1 MKKKLAVIAAI
12 LGIVSMGSMVSAKDM
27 EITPGYYDV
36 DFTKYDFIDTSLNTI
51 QFPQGSASF
60 EPFFK
65 KLDTLVFEN
74 RGKVRILPI
83 GGSHLQADVISGRI
97 REHLV
102 KEYPGAS
109 AGRGFV
115 FPYSAARTNTP
126 ASYAS
131 YYKGIWDKN
140 KNVQHEITKPLGLL
154 GIAVSTRDPRAEIT
168 LLLDKYN
175 TEPIWGETSFRV
187 FGYSDS
193 NDVEPVLRID
203 SMDVFGT
210 FDASSQSYVFT
221 SPRPIDTI
229 QIAFRWADTTKQAE
243 VAAFITDS
251 LFKDS
256 VARADS
262 LARVADSLRM
272 DSLGITPPASS
283 SQQMA
288 QAVAADS
295 MFQGDCEDVLD
306 TNCLNR
312 DEDMQAALDSV
323 AADTVPPRPHFTLT
337 GILAENNAPG
347 ITYTNVGINGA
358 KVANYFEEICPLF
371 EKEMSYYK
379 PDLVI
384 FAIGIN
390 DANVEVFND
399 KQFREEYDK
408 LIKRIRKVSPK
419 TAFIFETNND
429 SYRKVRK
436 KKYVQHPNGEIARKS
451 FFMLADKH
459 KAGVWD
465 KFSIMGGLGSM
476 AKWEKA
482 DLAKKDKVHF
492 KTAGYHL
499 LGDMFYKALMQ
510 AYFDHIANLP
520 AEAPVVAQAKPVQAK
535 PAPAPTTIPAAS
547 SVAPK
552 TQAPSAKTASST
564 ATAPTKATAP
574 TAAPTAPANAKA
586 AAAIQAKVAAPAPTA
601 ASAKTAAPAKPET
614 TAQTEVPAK
623 QPVAKTVAP
632 PQMPKIAAAAHKD
645 VPMPEVVKQTA
656 QPTQPKIQVPLKP
669 IPQAAEK
676 PTAPA
681 PSTTDSK

>member
-74 RGKVRILPI
+74 RGKVRILHI

-154 GIAVSTRDPRAEIT
+154 GIAISTRDPRAEIT

-210 FDASSQSYVFT
+210 FDSTSQSYVFT

-272 DSLGITPPASS
+272 DSLGITPPPAF
-283 SQQMA
+283 SQQA
-288 QAVAADS
+288 SQVAAADS

-312 DEDMQAALDSV
+312 DEDLQATLDSA

-358 KVANYFEEICPLF
+358 KVSNYFEEVCPLF

-390 DANVEVFND
+390 DANVDVFND
-399 KQFREEYDK
+399 KIFREDYDK

-436 KKYVQHPNGEIARKS
+436 RKYVQHPNGEVARKS

-492 KTAGYHL
+492 KTAGYQL
-499 LGDMFYKALMQ
+499 LGDMFYKALIQ
-510 AYFDHIANLP
+510 AYFDHIASLP
-520 AEAPVVAQAKPVQAK
+520 AESPAVAQSK
-535 PAPAPTTIPAAS
+535 PAQPQTPATIPAAS

-552 TQAPSAKTASST
+552 VQATPTAKTASS
-564 ATAPTKATAP
+564 
-574 TAAPTAPANAKA
+574 AAPTIQAKA
-586 AAAIQAKVAAPAPTA
+586 PQTPVEKTAATIQAKVATPLPSK
-601 ASAKTAAPAKPET
+601 SADAAPAKPEST
-614 TAQTEVPAK
+614 AK
-623 QPVAKTVAP
+623 QTAEKTVAP
-632 PQMPKIAAAAHKD
+632 PQMPKLAAAAHKD

-656 QPTQPKIQVPLKP
+656 QPAQPKIQVPLKP
-669 IPQAAEK
+669 EAQDAK
-676 PTAPA
+676 
-681 PSTTDSK
+681 

>member
-1 MKKKLAVIAAI
+1 
-12 LGIVSMGSMVSAKDM
+12 M

-51 QFPQGSASF
+51 QFPQGNASF

-74 RGKVRILPI
+74 RGKVRILHI

-97 REHLV
+97 REHLI

-175 TEPIWGETSFRV
+175 SEPIWGETSFRV

-262 LARVADSLRM
+262 LARVADSLRL
-272 DSLGITPPASS
+272 DSLGLLPSASS
-283 SQQMA
+283 TA

-312 DEDMQAALDSV
+312 DEDLQASKDSIV
-323 AADTVPPRPHFTLT
+323 DTVPPRPHFTLT

-358 KVANYFEEICPLF
+358 KVSNYFEEVCPLF

-399 KQFREEYDK
+399 KQFREEYDM

-436 KKYVQHPNGEIARKS
+436 KKYVQHPNGEVARKA

-492 KTAGYHL
+492 KTAGYQL

-510 AYFDHIANLP
+510 AYFDHIASLP
-520 AEAPVVAQAKPVQAK
+520 AEAPVVAQASPAQTKTQA
-535 PAPAPTTIPAAS
+535 APATIPAAS
-547 SVAPK
+547 S
-552 TQAPSAKTASST
+552 
-564 ATAPTKATAP
+564 
-574 TAAPTAPANAKA
+574 TAPANPVAKT
-586 AAAIQAKVAAPAPTA
+586 AAAIQAKVAAPAPQAAAKSA
-601 ASAKTAAPAKPET
+601 ASAETQTATSTKPATAQPAAQQAAKPAPAAQPAAQTTAKTAS
-614 TAQTEVPAK
+614 
-623 QPVAKTVAP
+623 KTVAP
-632 PQMPKIAAAAHKD
+632 PQMPKVAAATHTE
-645 VPMPEVVKQTA
+645 VPMPQVIKQTA
-656 QPTQPKIQVPLKP
+656 QPAQPQIQVPLKP
-669 IPQAAEK
+669 EAQDK
-676 PTAPA
+676 
-681 PSTTDSK
+681 K

>member
-1 MKKKLAVIAAI
+1 VIKKLAAIAVC
-12 LGIVSMGSMVSAKDM
+12 LGIFSLEAFSKDM

-36 DFTKYDFIDTSLNTI
+36 DFTKYDFIDTTLNTI
-51 QFPQGSASF
+51 QFPKGNATF

-74 RGKVRILPI
+74 KGKVRILHI

-109 AGRGFV
+109 AGRGFI

-131 YYKGIWDKN
+131 YYKGIWDKS
-140 KNVQHEITKPLGLL
+140 KNVQKEITKQLGLL
-154 GIAVSTRDPRAEIT
+154 GIAVSTSDPRAEIT

-175 TEPIWGETSFRV
+175 SEPLWGETSFRL
-187 FGYSDS
+187 FGFSDS
-193 NDVEPVLRID
+193 NNVQPVLRID
-203 SMDVFGT
+203 SMDVSGT
-210 FDASSQSYVFT
+210 FDTTSQSYVFI

-262 LARVADSLRM
+262 LARVADSLRL
-272 DSLGITPPASS
+272 DSLGLTPSS
-283 SQQMA
+283 SSV
-288 QAVAADS
+288 VALPTAAPALDT
-295 MFQGDCEDVLD
+295 MFQDDCGDVLD

-312 DEDMQAALDSV
+312 EEDNRIPTEMAAQKDSIV
-323 AADTVPPRPHFTLT
+323 DTVPPRPRFTLT

-358 KVANYFEEICPLF
+358 RVQNYFEEICPLF

-399 KQFREEYDK
+399 KQFRDEYDQ
-408 LIKRIRKVSPK
+408 LIKRIQKVSPK

-436 KKYVQHPNGEIARKS
+436 KKYVQHPNGEVARKS
-451 FFMLADKH
+451 FFMLAEKH

-492 KTAGYHL
+492 KTAGYQL

-510 AYFDHIANLP
+510 AYFDHIASLP
-520 AEAPVVAQAKPVQAK
+520 AEEPVAAPPKAPPVQA
-535 PAPAPTTIPAAS
+535 
-547 SVAPK
+547 
-552 TQAPSAKTASST
+552 T
-564 ATAPTKATAP
+564 ATTP
-574 TAAPTAPANAKA
+574 TAQDK
-586 AAAIQAKVAAPAPTA
+586 K
-601 ASAKTAAPAKPET
+601 
-614 TAQTEVPAK
+614 
-623 QPVAKTVAP
+623 
-632 PQMPKIAAAAHKD
+632 
-645 VPMPEVVKQTA
+645 
-656 QPTQPKIQVPLKP
+656 
-669 IPQAAEK
+669 
-676 PTAPA
+676 
-681 PSTTDSK
+681 

>member
-74 RGKVRILPI
+74 RGKVRILHI

-251 LFKDS
+251 LYKDS

-272 DSLGITPPASS
+272 DSLGIAPPASS
-283 SQQMA
+283 AQQMA

-312 DEDMQAALDSV
+312 DEDLQVALDST

-358 KVANYFEEICPLF
+358 KVSNYFEETCPLF

-399 KQFREEYDK
+399 KAFREDYDM

-436 KKYVQHPNGEIARKS
+436 KKYVQHPNGEVARKA

-492 KTAGYHL
+492 KTAGYQL

-510 AYFDHIANLP
+510 AYFDHIASLP
-520 AEAPVVAQAKPVQAK
+520 AEAPVVAQAKPAQAK
-535 PAPAPTTIPAAS
+535 PAPSQAPATIPAAS
-547 SVAPK
+547 SVAQK
-552 TQAPSAKTASST
+552 TQTPSAKTASST
-564 ATAPTKATAP
+564 ATAPTTAP
-574 TAAPTAPANAKA
+574 ASAAAPANAKTA
-586 AAAIQAKVAAPAPTA
+586 ATVAPT
-601 ASAKTAAPAKPET
+601 KPET
-614 TAQTEVPAK
+614 TAKAEVVAK
-623 QPVAKTVAP
+623 QPAEKTVAP

-656 QPTQPKIQVPLKP
+656 QPAQPQIQIPLKP
-669 IPQAAEK
+669 QAQAAEK
-676 PTAPA
+676 PVTPTPNAP
-681 PSTTDSK
+681 DKK

>member
-74 RGKVRILPI
+74 RGKVRILHI

-251 LFKDS
+251 LYKDS

-272 DSLGITPPASS
+272 DSLGITPPAT
-283 SQQMA
+283 QQMA

-358 KVANYFEEICPLF
+358 KVSNYFEETCPLF

-399 KQFREEYDK
+399 KAFREDYDM

-436 KKYVQHPNGEIARKS
+436 KKYVQHPNGEVARKA

-492 KTAGYHL
+492 KTAGYQL

-510 AYFDHIANLP
+510 AYFDHIASLP
-520 AEAPVVAQAKPVQAK
+520 AEAPVVAQAKPAAA
-535 PAPAPTTIPAAS
+535 PAPAPAPKTIPAAS

-552 TQAPSAKTASST
+552 AQAPTAKTASST
-564 ATAPTKATAP
+564 ATTATATAQAPTV
-574 TAAPTAPANAKA
+574 PANAKTA
-586 AAAIQAKVAAPAPTA
+586 ATIQAKVAAPAPA
-601 ASAKTAAPAKPET
+601 NAPAT
-614 TAQTEVPAK
+614 TP
-623 QPVAKTVAP
+623 AKTVAP

-656 QPTQPKIQVPLKP
+656 QPAQPQIQVPLKP
-669 IPQAAEK
+669 EAQDK
-676 PTAPA
+676 
-681 PSTTDSK
+681 K

>member
-1 MKKKLAVIAAI
+1 VKKKLAVIAAI

-74 RGKVRILPI
+74 RGKVRILHI

-154 GIAVSTRDPRAEIT
+154 GIAISTRDPRAEIT

-251 LFKDS
+251 LYKDS

-272 DSLGITPPASS
+272 DSLGITPPAA
-283 SQQMA
+283 QQMA

-358 KVANYFEEICPLF
+358 KVSNYFEETCPLF

-399 KQFREEYDK
+399 KVFREDYDM

-436 KKYVQHPNGEIARKS
+436 KKYVQHPNGEVARKA

-492 KTAGYHL
+492 KTAGYQL

-510 AYFDHIANLP
+510 AYFDHIASLP
-520 AEAPVVAQAKPVQAK
+520 AEAPVVAQAKPAAA
-535 PAPAPTTIPAAS
+535 PAPAPAPKTIPAAS

-552 TQAPSAKTASST
+552 AQAPTAKTASST
-564 ATAPTKATAP
+564 ATTATATAQAPTV
-574 TAAPTAPANAKA
+574 PANAKTA
-586 AAAIQAKVAAPAPTA
+586 ATIQAKVAAPAPA
-601 ASAKTAAPAKPET
+601 NAPAT
-614 TAQTEVPAK
+614 TP
-623 QPVAKTVAP
+623 AKTVAP

-656 QPTQPKIQVPLKP
+656 QPAQPQIQVPLKP
-669 IPQAAEK
+669 QAQAAES
-676 PTAPA
+676 PTTPT
-681 PSTTDSK
+681 PSATDSK

>member
-1 MKKKLAVIAAI
+1 
-12 LGIVSMGSMVSAKDM
+12 M

-51 QFPQGSASF
+51 QFPKGNATF

-74 RGKVRILPI
+74 KGKVRILHI

-109 AGRGFV
+109 AGRGFI

-126 ASYAS
+126 SSYAS
-131 YYKGIWDKN
+131 YYKGIWDKS
-140 KNVQHEITKPLGLL
+140 KNVQKEITKQLGLL
-154 GIAVSTRDPRAEIT
+154 GIAVSTCDPRAEIT

-175 TEPIWGETSFRV
+175 SEPLWGETSFRL
-187 FGYSDS
+187 FGFSDS
-193 NDVEPVLRID
+193 NNVQPVLRID
-203 SMDVFGT
+203 SMDVSGT
-210 FDASSQSYVFT
+210 FDTTSQSYVFV

-251 LFKDS
+251 LYKDS

-262 LARVADSLRM
+262 LARVADSLRL
-272 DSLGITPPASS
+272 DSLGLLPSS
-283 SQQMA
+283 SS
-288 QAVAADS
+288 VAALPSATPALDT
-295 MFQGDCEDVLD
+295 MFQDDCGDVLD
-306 TNCLNR
+306 TNCMNR
-312 DEDMQAALDSV
+312 DEDNRIPTEMAAPKDSIV
-323 AADTVPPRPHFTLT
+323 DTVPPRPRFTLT
-337 GILAENNAPG
+337 GILTENNAPG

-358 KVANYFEEICPLF
+358 RVQNYFEEICPLF

-399 KQFREEYDK
+399 KQFRDEYDQ
-408 LIKRIRKVSPK
+408 LIKRIQKVSPK

-451 FFMLADKH
+451 FFMLAEKH

-492 KTAGYHL
+492 KTAGYQL

-520 AEAPVVAQAKPVQAK
+520 AEAPVAAPPKAP
-535 PAPAPTTIPAAS
+535 PAEATAATPAAQD
-547 SVAPK
+547 K
-552 TQAPSAKTASST
+552 K
-564 ATAPTKATAP
+564 
-574 TAAPTAPANAKA
+574 
-586 AAAIQAKVAAPAPTA
+586 
-601 ASAKTAAPAKPET
+601 
-614 TAQTEVPAK
+614 
-623 QPVAKTVAP
+623 
-632 PQMPKIAAAAHKD
+632 
-645 VPMPEVVKQTA
+645 
-656 QPTQPKIQVPLKP
+656 
-669 IPQAAEK
+669 
-676 PTAPA
+676 
-681 PSTTDSK
+681 

>member
-74 RGKVRILPI
+74 RGKVRILHI

-154 GIAVSTRDPRAEIT
+154 GIAISTRDPRAEIT

-210 FDASSQSYVFT
+210 FDSTSQSYVFT

-272 DSLGITPPASS
+272 DSLGITPPPAS
-283 SQQMA
+283 SQQAA
-288 QAVAADS
+288 QVAAADS

-312 DEDMQAALDSV
+312 DEDLQATLDSA

-358 KVANYFEEICPLF
+358 KVSNYFEEVCPLF

-390 DANVEVFND
+390 DANVDVFND
-399 KQFREEYDK
+399 KIFREDYDK

-436 KKYVQHPNGEIARKS
+436 RKYVQHPNGEVARKS

-492 KTAGYHL
+492 KTAGYQL
-499 LGDMFYKALMQ
+499 LGDMFYKALIQ
-510 AYFDHIANLP
+510 AYFDHIASLP
-520 AEAPVVAQAKPVQAK
+520 AESPAVAQSK
-535 PAPAPTTIPAAS
+535 PAQPQTPATIPAAS

-552 TQAPSAKTASST
+552 VQATPTAKTASS
-564 ATAPTKATAP
+564 
-574 TAAPTAPANAKA
+574 AAPTIQAKA
-586 AAAIQAKVAAPAPTA
+586 PQTPVEKTAATIQAKVATPLPSK
-601 ASAKTAAPAKPET
+601 SADAAPAKPEST
-614 TAQTEVPAK
+614 AK
-623 QPVAKTVAP
+623 QTAEKTVAP
-632 PQMPKIAAAAHKD
+632 PQMPKLAAAAHKE

-656 QPTQPKIQVPLKP
+656 QPAQPKIQVPLKP
-669 IPQAAEK
+669 EAQDAK
-676 PTAPA
+676 
-681 PSTTDSK
+681 

>member
-74 RGKVRILPI
+74 RGKVRILHI

-154 GIAVSTRDPRAEIT
+154 GIAISTRDPRAEIT

-210 FDASSQSYVFT
+210 FDSTSQSYVFT

-272 DSLGITPPASS
+272 DSLGITPPPAS
-283 SQQMA
+283 SQQAA
-288 QAVAADS
+288 QVAAADS

-312 DEDMQAALDSV
+312 DEDLQAALDSA

-358 KVANYFEEICPLF
+358 KVSNYFEEVCPLF

-390 DANVEVFND
+390 DANVDVFND
-399 KQFREEYDK
+399 KIFREDYDK

-436 KKYVQHPNGEIARKS
+436 RKYVQHPNGEVARKS

-492 KTAGYHL
+492 KTAGYQL
-499 LGDMFYKALMQ
+499 LGDMFYKALIQ
-510 AYFDHIANLP
+510 AYFDHIASLP
-520 AEAPVVAQAKPVQAK
+520 AESPAVAQSK
-535 PAPAPTTIPAAS
+535 PAQPQTPATIPAAS

-552 TQAPSAKTASST
+552 VQATPTAKTASS
-564 ATAPTKATAP
+564 
-574 TAAPTAPANAKA
+574 AAPTIQAKA
-586 AAAIQAKVAAPAPTA
+586 PQTPVEKTAATIQAKVATPFPSK
-601 ASAKTAAPAKPET
+601 SADAAPAKPEST
-614 TAQTEVPAK
+614 AK
-623 QPVAKTVAP
+623 QTAEKTVAP

-645 VPMPEVVKQTA
+645 IPMPEVVKQTA
-656 QPTQPKIQVPLKP
+656 QPAQPQIQVPLKP
-669 IPQAAEK
+669 EAQDAK
-676 PTAPA
+676 
-681 PSTTDSK
+681 

>member
-1 MKKKLAVIAAI
+1 VIKKLAAIAVC
-12 LGIVSMGSMVSAKDM
+12 LGIFSLEAFSKDM

-36 DFTKYDFIDTSLNTI
+36 DFTKYDFIDTTLNTI
-51 QFPQGSASF
+51 QFPKGNATF

-74 RGKVRILPI
+74 KGKVRILHI

-109 AGRGFV
+109 AGRGFI

-131 YYKGIWDKN
+131 YYKGIWDKS
-140 KNVQHEITKPLGLL
+140 KNVQKEITKQLGLL
-154 GIAVSTRDPRAEIT
+154 GIAVSTSDPRAEIT

-175 TEPIWGETSFRV
+175 SEPLWGETSFRL
-187 FGYSDS
+187 FGFSDS
-193 NDVEPVLRID
+193 NNVQPVLRID
-203 SMDVFGT
+203 SMDVSGT
-210 FDASSQSYVFT
+210 FDTTSQSYVFI

-262 LARVADSLRM
+262 LARVADSLRL
-272 DSLGITPPASS
+272 DSLGLTPSS
-283 SQQMA
+283 SS
-288 QAVAADS
+288 VAALPTAAPALDT
-295 MFQGDCEDVLD
+295 MFQDDCGDVLD

-312 DEDMQAALDSV
+312 EEDNRIPTEMAAQKDSIV
-323 AADTVPPRPHFTLT
+323 DTVPPRPRFTLT

-358 KVANYFEEICPLF
+358 RVQNYFEEICPLF

-399 KQFREEYDK
+399 KQFRDEYDQ
-408 LIKRIRKVSPK
+408 LIKRIQKVSPK

-436 KKYVQHPNGEIARKS
+436 KKYVQHPNGEVARKS
-451 FFMLADKH
+451 FFMLAEKH

-492 KTAGYHL
+492 KTAGYQL

-510 AYFDHIANLP
+510 AYFDHIASLP
-520 AEAPVVAQAKPVQAK
+520 AEEPVAAPSKAPPVQA
-535 PAPAPTTIPAAS
+535 
-547 SVAPK
+547 
-552 TQAPSAKTASST
+552 T
-564 ATAPTKATAP
+564 ATTP
-574 TAAPTAPANAKA
+574 TAQDK
-586 AAAIQAKVAAPAPTA
+586 K
-601 ASAKTAAPAKPET
+601 
-614 TAQTEVPAK
+614 
-623 QPVAKTVAP
+623 
-632 PQMPKIAAAAHKD
+632 
-645 VPMPEVVKQTA
+645 
-656 QPTQPKIQVPLKP
+656 
-669 IPQAAEK
+669 
-676 PTAPA
+676 
-681 PSTTDSK
+681 

>member
-1 MKKKLAVIAAI
+1 MRKKLAVIAAI
-12 LGIVSMGSMVSAKDM
+12 LGMFSLGASAKDM
-27 EITPGYYDV
+27 VITPGYYDV
-36 DFTKYDFIDTSLNTI
+36 DFAKYDFIDTSLNTI
-51 QFPQGSASF
+51 QFPKGNASF

-74 RGKVRILPI
+74 RGKVRILHI

-97 REHLV
+97 REHMI

-131 YYKGIWDKN
+131 YYKGIWDKS
-140 KNVQHEITKPLGLL
+140 KNVQKEITKPLGLL
-154 GIAVSTRDPRAEIT
+154 GIAISTSDPRAEIS

-175 TEPIWGETSFRV
+175 SEPIWGETSFRL
-187 FGYSDS
+187 FGFSDS
-193 NDVEPVLRID
+193 NDVIPVLRID

-210 FDASSQSYVFT
+210 LDTASQSYVFT

-229 QIAFRWADTTKQAE
+229 QIAFRWTDTTKQAE

-262 LARVADSLRM
+262 LARVADSLRR
-272 DSLGITPPASS
+272 DSLGLLPSASS
-283 SQQMA
+283 GTA
-288 QAVAADS
+288 GLAADS

-312 DEDMQAALDSV
+312 DEDMQAAKRDSGAV
-323 AADTVPPRPHFTLT
+323 DTVPPRPRFTLT

-347 ITYTNVGINGA
+347 IIYTNVGINGA
-358 KVANYFEEICPLF
+358 KVANYFEETCPLF

-399 KQFREEYDK
+399 RQFRDEYDM
-408 LIKRIRKVSPK
+408 LIKRILKVSPK

-436 KKYVQHPNGEIARKS
+436 KKYVQHPNGEVARKS

-492 KTAGYHL
+492 KTAGYQL

-510 AYFDHIANLP
+510 AYFDHIADLP
-520 AEAPVVAQAKPVQAK
+520 AEVP
-535 PAPAPTTIPAAS
+535 
-547 SVAPK
+547 
-552 TQAPSAKTASST
+552 TQAPQ
-564 ATAPTKATAP
+564 
-574 TAAPTAPANAKA
+574 
-586 AAAIQAKVAAPAPTA
+586 AIQANHP
-601 ASAKTAAPAKPET
+601 
-614 TAQTEVPAK
+614 
-623 QPVAKTVAP
+623 
-632 PQMPKIAAAAHKD
+632 
-645 VPMPEVVKQTA
+645 
-656 QPTQPKIQVPLKP
+656 
-669 IPQAAEK
+669 
-676 PTAPA
+676 
-681 PSTTDSK
+681 

>member
-74 RGKVRILPI
+74 RGKVRILHI

-154 GIAVSTRDPRAEIT
+154 GIAISTRDPRAEIT

-251 LFKDS
+251 LYKDS

-272 DSLGITPPASS
+272 DSLGIAPPPASS
-283 SQQMA
+283 QQASQV
-288 QAVAADS
+288 VAADS

-358 KVANYFEEICPLF
+358 KVSNYFEETCPLF

-399 KQFREEYDK
+399 KAFREDYDM

-436 KKYVQHPNGEIARKS
+436 KKYVQHPNGEVARKA

-492 KTAGYHL
+492 KTAGYQL

-510 AYFDHIANLP
+510 AYFDHIASLP
-520 AEAPVVAQAKPVQAK
+520 AEAPVVAQAKPAQAK
-535 PAPAPTTIPAAS
+535 PAPSQAPATIPAAS

-552 TQAPSAKTASST
+552 AQAPSAKTASST
-564 ATAPTKATAP
+564 ATAPTTAP
-574 TAAPTAPANAKA
+574 ASAAAPANAK
-586 AAAIQAKVAAPAPTA
+586 TA
-601 ASAKTAAPAKPET
+601 ATAAPTKPET
-614 TAQTEVPAK
+614 TAKAEVAAK
-623 QPVAKTVAP
+623 QPVEKTVAP
-632 PQMPKIAAAAHKD
+632 PQMPKLAAAAHKD

-656 QPTQPKIQVPLKP
+656 QPAQPQIQVPLKP
-669 IPQAAEK
+669 IPQPAETPK
-676 PTAPA
+676 TQT
-681 PSTTDSK
+681 PSATDSK

>member
-1 MKKKLAVIAAI
+1 VKKKLAVIAAI

-74 RGKVRILPI
+74 RGKVRILHI

-154 GIAVSTRDPRAEIT
+154 GIAISTRDPRAEIT

-243 VAAFITDS
+243 IAAFITDS
-251 LFKDS
+251 LYKDS

-283 SQQMA
+283 AQQMA

-312 DEDMQAALDSV
+312 DEDLQAALDSA

-358 KVANYFEEICPLF
+358 KVSNYFEETCPLF

-390 DANVEVFND
+390 DANVDVFND
-399 KQFREEYDK
+399 KAFREDYDM

-436 KKYVQHPNGEIARKS
+436 KKYVQHPNGEVARKA

-492 KTAGYHL
+492 KTAGYQL

-510 AYFDHIANLP
+510 AYFDHIASLP
-520 AEAPVVAQAKPVQAK
+520 AEAPVVAQAKPAATPT
-535 PAPAPTTIPAAS
+535 PAPAPKTIPAAS

-552 TQAPSAKTASST
+552 TPTPSAKTASST
-564 ATAPTKATAP
+564 ATASATAP
-574 TAAPTAPANAKA
+574 AAAPANAKA

-601 ASAKTAAPAKPET
+601 APAKK
-614 TAQTEVPAK
+614 EVAAK
-623 QPVAKTVAP
+623 QPAEKTVAP
-632 PQMPKIAAAAHKD
+632 PQMPKLAAAAHKD

-656 QPTQPKIQVPLKP
+656 QPAQPKIQIPLKP
-669 IPQAAEK
+669 QAQAAES
-676 PTAPA
+676 PTTPT
-681 PSTTDSK
+681 PSATDSK

>member
-74 RGKVRILPI
+74 RGKVRILHI

-175 TEPIWGETSFRV
+175 NEPIWGETSFRV

-203 SMDVFGT
+203 SMDVFGS

-251 LFKDS
+251 LYKDS

-272 DSLGITPPASS
+272 DSLGIASPPASS
-283 SQQMA
+283 QQASQV
-288 QAVAADS
+288 VAADS

-358 KVANYFEEICPLF
+358 KVSNYFEEACPLF

-399 KQFREEYDK
+399 KAFREDYDM

-436 KKYVQHPNGEIARKS
+436 KKYVQHPNGEIARKA

-492 KTAGYHL
+492 KTAGYQL

-520 AEAPVVAQAKPVQAK
+520 AEAPVVAQAKPAV
-535 PAPAPTTIPAAS
+535 APAPTPAPKTIPAAS

-552 TQAPSAKTASST
+552 TQTPSAKTASST
-564 ATAPTKATAP
+564 ATAATTASAP
-574 TAAPTAPANAKA
+574 ATAPANAKTA
-586 AAAIQAKVAAPAPTA
+586 ATIQAKVAAPAPTA
-601 ASAKTAAPAKPET
+601 APTKPAETTPAKPET
-614 TAQTEVPAK
+614 TAKAEVTAK
-623 QPVAKTVAP
+623 QPAEKTVAP

-656 QPTQPKIQVPLKP
+656 QPAQPQIQIPLKP
-669 IPQAAEK
+669 QAQAAEK
-676 PTAPA
+676 PVTPTPNAP
-681 PSTTDSK
+681 DKK